1 MENKNEEKF
10 NTLLK
15 IAAEESLVQE
25 MDEIPNRE
33 ELDKI
38 YKPSKKMRRQFER
51 LIDKMEHGR
60 KVL

>member
-25 MDEIPNRE
+25 IDEIPSRE

-38 YKPSKKMRRQFER
+38 YKPSKKMKQRFKR
-51 LIDKMEHGR
+51 LLDEMEHNR
-60 KVL
+60 KAL